1 MEQKQKLPKGFLV
14 FFSVEEL
21 LEPLS
26 DKEQAALFRGLFK
39 VARGETLPQSTPSSV
54 AVILKM
60 LSPSLRAN
68 VEKYARVCEERRRA
82 ANARWSGEKNAP
94 APVVPAPAPAR
105 AEPKDKEFLKFLGFF
120 PKNRQRDDAI
130 EEWGKLDENE
140 RAAAIESA
148 ESYCARTAPKYIM
161 NATKFL
167 AEREFEPRLNEIL
180 DYERKARVRKAQERE
195 DRQRARWML
204 ITGRV
209 HNSRWNEET
218 EKIETFPCSER
229 ELMEFAQTHDVEFP
243 PQHELLDL
251 TLAAKFE
258 AESRG

>member
-1 MEQKQKLPKGFLV
+1 MEQKQKLPKGFLL

-39 VARGETLPQSTPSSV
+39 VARGEALPKSTPSSV

-82 ANARWSGEKNAP
+82 ANARWGGERNA
-94 APVVPAPAPAR
+94 PAPAPAQ
-105 AEPKDKEFLKFLGFF
+105 AEQKDKEFLKFLGFF

-130 EEWGKLDENE
+130 EEWEKLDENE

-148 ESYCARTAPKYIM
+148 ESYCERTAPKYIM

-167 AEREFEPRLNEIL
+167 AEREFEPRLEEIL
-180 DYERKARVRKAQERE
+180 DYERKARARKAQERE

-204 ITGRV
+204 ITGCV
-209 HNSRWNEET
+209 HNSRWNEKT
-218 EKIETFPCSER
+218 EKIETFPCSES
-229 ELMEFAQTHDVEFP
+229 ELMKFAQTHDVEYP
-243 PQHELLDL
+243 PRHELLDL
-251 TLAAKFE
+251 ALAAKFE
-258 AESRG
+258 AESRRS